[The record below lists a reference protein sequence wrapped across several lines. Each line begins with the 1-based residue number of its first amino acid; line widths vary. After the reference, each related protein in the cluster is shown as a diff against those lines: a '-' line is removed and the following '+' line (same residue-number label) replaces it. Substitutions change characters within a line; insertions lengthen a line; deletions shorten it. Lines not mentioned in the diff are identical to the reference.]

1 MSTFALFLGFCL
13 GTLTDRGMNWLLGH
27 QERSIPWQKLILS
40 ILTGI
45 MFYSSIE
52 KFGLT
57 MLGLAYAVLFALLIP
72 ASIIDFKWQII
83 PNRLILLGILAGVMV
98 VIPAGLISL
107 VSAAKGFLAGGL
119 LMLVMFFLSLGRL
132 GGGDIKLTA
141 VIGLFV
147 GWRQVLLVV
156 FFSYLVGGLTSL
168 FLLLTKRKK
177 FSDPLPMGPFISLA
191 TVITVFWSKY
201 VLAWYIKLYS

>member
-1 MSTFALFLGFCL
+1 MYIFALFLGFCL
-13 GTLTDRGMNWLLGH
+13 GALSDRGMNWLLGG
-27 QERSIPWQKLILS
+27 QEQSTAWQKLILS

-45 MFYSSIE
+45 MFYSTIE

-57 MLGLAYAVLFALLIP
+57 WLGLVYLVLFTLLIP

-83 PNRLILLGILAGVMV
+83 PNRLILLGILAGVLV
-98 VIPAGLISL
+98 VTPAGLISL
-107 VSAAKGFLAGGL
+107 VSAAKGFFAGGL
-119 LMLVMFFLSLGRL
+119 LMLIVFFLSLGRL

-141 VIGLFV
+141 MVGLFV

-156 FFSYLVGGLTSL
+156 FFSYMVGGLTGL

-201 VLAWYIKLYS
+201 LLAWYIKLYS